1 MYKRQ
6 VGSYGLATCE
16 AMAMGKPVL
25 CYLMPP
31 VVERLPADCA
41 IVNTNIDNLEST
53 IEVYL
58 LDESKRA
65 AVGKLSRAFVE
76 KYHDADKIAIDLL
89 ALYKKE
95 LNLL

>member
-1 MYKRQ
+1 
-6 VGSYGLATCE
+6 
-16 AMAMGKPVL
+16 
-25 CYLMPP
+25 MPP
-31 VVERLPADCA
+31 VVERLPANCA
-41 IVNTNIDNLEST
+41 IINTNIDNLEST
-53 IEVYL
+53 IEAYL
-58 LDESKRA
+58 LDEHKRT